1 MNNQNKFL
9 RDRTTIIS
17 NAALD
22 FMRFKM
28 IYAAGKILHK
38 SASQISRKKLTG
50 EEIKNL
56 QQELITQDHMIPL
69 EQLCVK
75 LNTNVASGLTN
86 EEAEKLLLEVGP
98 NALTPP
104 KVTPEYIKFLKC
116 MFHGFA
122 GLMWACSLLC
132 YLLYGISMATEGESG
147 GIEWLGIII
156 MIICLFS
163 GFCAYIQET
172 KNTKV
177 K

>member
-1 MNNQNKFL
+1 
-9 RDRTTIIS
+9 
-17 NAALD
+17 
-22 FMRFKM
+22 M
-28 IYAAGKILHK
+28 IYAARKILHK
-38 SASQISRKKLTG
+38 SVNQITGKKLTG
-50 EEIKNL
+50 EEIRNL

-75 LNTNVASGLTN
+75 LNTNVVTGLTN
-86 EEAEKLLLEVGP
+86 EEAENLLLEVGP

-104 KVTPEYIKFLKC
+104 KVTPEYIKFIKC

-177 K
+177 HRSLVKLVRLLWQCYK